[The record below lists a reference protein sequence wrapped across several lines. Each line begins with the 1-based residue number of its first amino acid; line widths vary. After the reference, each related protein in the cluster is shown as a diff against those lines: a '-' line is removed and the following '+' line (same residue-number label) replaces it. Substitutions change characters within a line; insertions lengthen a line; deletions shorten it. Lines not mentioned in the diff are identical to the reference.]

1 MNLSVQIEGA
11 PDVKAML
18 QGLGKEAPHAIRM
31 AANEIGQHI
40 QLRMQNQ
47 IGSRF
52 TFRWTKEGFQKAIV
66 FSKAIPGR
74 TNRTEA
80 VVKVGA
86 DGIQST
92 RTAKLGRILARH
104 EEGATR
110 TTSNTVRL
118 STGETKNVGFFI
130 PAGLRTSTANPP
142 RSVYPSAI
150 GAVMVRRPDGGYG
163 YNSSV
168 KKRRKS
174 YGAVID
180 GYTYT
185 VTEEGIFR
193 SKHSLDGFTNR
204 KGKTN
209 FTKGQPV
216 WWFTKR
222 VRTEDRLGLWDT
234 AKELF
239 DRHAIGY
246 LNDAIETVIVRSR
259 R

>member
-1 MNLSVQIEGA
+1 MNLNVKIEGA

-18 QGLGKEAPHAIRM
+18 QGLAKDAPAAIRM
-31 AANEIGQHI
+31 AANEIGEHI
-40 QLRMQNQ
+40 QLRMQSQ

-52 TFRWTKEGFQKAIV
+52 TFRGTQSGFQKAIV
-66 FSKAIPGR
+66 FAKAIPGR
-74 TNRTEA
+74 TNRTHA
-80 VVKVGA
+80 VVKVGS

-92 RTAKLGRILARH
+92 RTAKLGNILARH
-104 EEGATR
+104 EEGGTR

-118 STGETKNVGFFI
+118 STGETRNVGFFI
-130 PAGLRTSTANPP
+130 PAGLRTPTSNPP

-150 GAVMVRRPDGGYG
+150 GAVMVRRTDGGYG

-168 KKRRKS
+168 KKRKTRM
-174 YGAVID
+174 GAVID

-185 VTEEGIFR
+185 VTEDGIFR
-193 SKHSLDGFTNR
+193 AKHSLDGFTNR
-204 KGKTN
+204 KGKPD

-222 VRTEDRLGLWDT
+222 VRTSARLGLWET
-234 AKELF
+234 ASQLF

-246 LNDAIETVIVRSR
+246 LVDAIDTVIQRTR
-259 R
+259 